1 MKKNFLN
8 PALKRKLL
16 VILSLCLLT
25 ASALQLYTFG
35 FADNFFINWLRFF
48 VVLFVLVAGTVL
60 AIVPGVHYIVSKTSE
75 LLRKV

>member
-16 VILSLCLLT
+16 VIALLCLLI

-35 FADNFFINWLRFF
+35 FADNFFMNWLRLF

-60 AIVPGVHYIVSKTSE
+60 AIVPGVHYLVNKTSQ
-75 LLRKV
+75 LLR